1 MRTID
6 MYLVHML
13 HGVRTGIWLPAI
25 IYRFNFPQYSAS
37 TNRMNG
43 PSGNAVSNSSVWHQ
57 ASGLDK
63 EDKVQQV
70 STLLY
75 CLGEEADDIL
85 TSINM
90 TEENMKKEIFLGTGK
105 IQWLGGI

>member
-1 MRTID
+1 
-6 MYLVHML
+6 
-13 HGVRTGIWLPAI
+13 
-25 IYRFNFPQYSAS
+25 
-37 TNRMNG
+37 MNG

-90 TEENMKKEIFLGTGK
+90 TEENM
-105 IQWLGGI
+105 